1 MRRTILAVVI
11 LSLVGIAPKLALAMG
26 AGGGGGGSAG
36 AGGSSGGTGGNGA
49 PVNTKQ
55 HVVRPDSKADPLV
68 VHRQPRSAE
77 RPGRQ

>member
-1 MRRTILAVVI
+1 MPRTILAVVI
-11 LSLVGIAPKLALAMG
+11 LSLVGIDPRLSLAMG
-26 AGGGGGGSAG
+26 AGGGGAG

-55 HVVRPDSKADPLV
+55 HVERPDVKGDSLV
-68 VHRQPRSAE
+68 VHGNLRSAE

>member
-1 MRRTILAVVI
+1 MRRTVLSVLVW
-11 LSLVGIAPKLALAMG
+11 SLVAIDPNLALAMG
-26 AGGGGGGSAG
+26 AGSGGGGTG

-68 VHRQPRSAE
+68 VHGNPRSAE

>member
-11 LSLVGIAPKLALAMG
+11 LSLVGIDPKLALAMG
-26 AGGGGGGSAG
+26 AGGGGGSAG

-68 VHRQPRSAE
+68 VHRNPRSAD

>member
-1 MRRTILAVVI
+1 VPRTILAAVI
-11 LSLVGIAPKLALAMG
+11 LSLVGIDPRLSLAMG
-26 AGGGGGGSAG
+26 AGGGGAGAG

-55 HVVRPDSKADPLV
+55 HVERPDVKGDSLV
-68 VHRQPRSAE
+68 VHGNRRSAE